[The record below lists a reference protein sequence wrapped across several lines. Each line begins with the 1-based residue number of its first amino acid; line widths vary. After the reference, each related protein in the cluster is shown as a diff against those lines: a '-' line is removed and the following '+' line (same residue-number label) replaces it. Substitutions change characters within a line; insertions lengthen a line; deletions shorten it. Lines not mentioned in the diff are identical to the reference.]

1 VDKKRKSHIFLVR
14 EWGRDLGFNLE
25 IGKCLEEYYGN
36 ENVEMIVIPN
46 NVNIVNF
53 FIQLISEKRPLR
65 IYMDTRIF
73 IVDASLNSLT
83 GHLIDVSIVNRI
95 LNSAGIIPVCIC
107 TDPLQPGF
115 ILVAELLTRNTGI
128 LITMGADS
136 TLHKFSDEIGVGATF
151 NPISYSTG
159 LLLKESTTKK
169 SKNVYLGGNM
179 YEPRVSY
186 FNKVVLELKMS
197 DVSVDI
203 LPKKANRYIDYL
215 TEMSKFKIILNT
227 NFISSLEKKHMV
239 GRNVESFHV
248 GSLLLTQN
256 TPLLQR
262 YFTEGVHYIDVG
274 LPSDAA
280 EKIIYYLMNPAEAS
294 RIALAGQEKALQY
307 SRDQIF
313 LNLVN
318 LKISQSLLLG
328 IK

>member
-1 VDKKRKSHIFLVR
+1 MDKKLKSHILLVR

-25 IGKCLEEYYGN
+25 IGKCLEEHYGN
-36 ENVEMIVIPN
+36 ENVEIIVIPN
-46 NVNIVNF
+46 NANIVNF
-53 FIQLISEKRPLR
+53 FSQLISEKKPLR

-73 IVDASLNSLT
+73 IVDATLYSLT

-107 TDPLQPGF
+107 TDAQQPGF
-115 ILVAELLTRNTGI
+115 ILVAELLIRNTGI
-128 LITMGADS
+128 LINIGSES
-136 TLHKFSDEIGVGATF
+136 TQHKFSDEIGIGTTF
-151 NPISYSTG
+151 NPISYGTG
-159 LLLKESTTKK
+159 LLLKSSTTKK

-179 YEPRVSY
+179 YEPRKSY
-186 FNKVVLELKMS
+186 FNKVALELSMS
-197 DVSVDI
+197 GVSVDI

-215 TEMSKFKIILNT
+215 KEMSEFKIILNT
-227 NFISSLEKKHMV
+227 NFIYGPETVQMV
-239 GRNVESFHV
+239 GRNIESLHV

-256 TPLLQR
+256 TPILQR
-262 YFTEGVHYIDVG
+262 FFTEEVHYIDVG

-280 EKIIYYLMNPAEAS
+280 VKIIYYLMNPAEAS

-307 SRDQIF
+307 ARDQIF

-318 LKISQSLLLG
+318 LKINQSLLGG